1 LGFEEFCDV
10 REANQQNPGSA
21 KGGEIPPP
29 QNKKLQLIW
38 SFLFGWGV

>member
-1 LGFEEFCDV
+1 MPQASV
-10 REANQQNPGSA
+10 NPGSA
-21 KGGEIPPP
+21 QGGEIPPP